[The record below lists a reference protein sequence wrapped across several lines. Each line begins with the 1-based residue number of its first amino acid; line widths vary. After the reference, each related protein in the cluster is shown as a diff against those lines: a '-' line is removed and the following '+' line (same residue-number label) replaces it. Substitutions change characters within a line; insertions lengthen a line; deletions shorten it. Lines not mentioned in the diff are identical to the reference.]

1 MTDQA
6 WQSSID
12 EFQCAKCG
20 AVYDV
25 AITRLAARADYDA
38 ICNVCQKVM
47 NEWHGTVGRAY
58 TLKSQSADAKPPLI
72 RMNSSLVVGKVDG
85 LSESLVRRSYSVNS
99 RKTLALA
106 EFPLKRDMATD
117 CRSQGPMSQQITDG
131 SGRNELHSQKMVQ
144 LVGFRDPNA
153 RKHEGA
159 ASAAAVL
166 ASAS

>member
-1 MTDQA
+1 MKDQA

-12 EFQCAKCG
+12 EFQCAECG

-38 ICNVCQKVM
+38 ICNVCQKLM

-72 RMNSSLVVGKVDG
+72 RMNSSLVGKVDR

-99 RKTLALA
+99 HKTLALA
-106 EFPLKRDMATD
+106 EFPLKQDVATD
-117 CRSQGPMSQQITDG
+117 CRRQGPMSQQNTDD
-131 SGRNELHSQKMVQ
+131 SGRNELHPQKMVQ

-159 ASAAAVL
+159 ESVAASLASAA
-166 ASAS
+166 